1 MKNLIVLLLM
11 LGAVQ
16 GFAADGG
23 SMPVQSQ
30 PPSPRP
36 KLVKVGDDYFLDMQD
51 GRVAG
56 FFQMIGKVVR
66 TGIGLRQIE
75 NTCDFAQELSECG
88 LELDVALRGFSLRW
102 VKHADA
108 TKLNS
113 VVILHTVDNEKMP
126 VAIPLEE
133 TQNAIYWYT
142 TLKDKTYASAFNK
155 ADRLICNN
163 FAWAK
168 NIPVTNARLKIHTW
182 SSEVMFPSSETG
194 TNENQ
199 TASTSFD
206 VVLKTIDTKTLE
218 FESFGQEKS
227 FIAGIP
233 PYLSGQVA
241 NLTFADKNK
250 QICQV
255 SFESSQEDN
264 GKLQN
269 DPDFLKLDPKTM
281 RPLRKATA
289 ITNSMFYNSILG
301 ALGPYSKAE
310 FE

>member
-1 MKNLIVLLLM
+1 MKNLLVILMM

-23 SMPVQSQ
+23 SMPVESQ
-30 PPSPRP
+30 PKPRP

-56 FFQMIGKVVR
+56 FFQMIGKVVH
-66 TGIGLRQIE
+66 TSIGLRQIE
-75 NTCDFAQELSECG
+75 NTCDFGQELSECG
-88 LELDVALRGFSLRW
+88 LEIDVALRGFSLRW

-113 VVILHTVDNEKMP
+113 VVILHTVDNDNMP
-126 VAIPLEE
+126 VATPLEE
-133 TQNAIYWYT
+133 TQNAIYWYS
-142 TLKDKTYASAFNK
+142 TLKDKTYASAFTK
-155 ADRLICNN
+155 ADRLVCNN

-168 NIPVTNARLKIHTW
+168 NIPVTNARLKIETW
-182 SSEVMFPSSETG
+182 SAEFMFPSSETG
-194 TNENQ
+194 VNENQ
-199 TASTSFD
+199 TTSTAFD

-218 FESFGQEKS
+218 FESFGHDKS
-227 FIAGIP
+227 FVAGTP
-233 PYLSGQVA
+233 PYFSSQVA

-255 SFESSQEDN
+255 SFESSQEDS

-289 ITNSMFYNSILG
+289 ITNSSFHSSILI
-301 ALGPYSKAE
+301 AMRQYSKAE